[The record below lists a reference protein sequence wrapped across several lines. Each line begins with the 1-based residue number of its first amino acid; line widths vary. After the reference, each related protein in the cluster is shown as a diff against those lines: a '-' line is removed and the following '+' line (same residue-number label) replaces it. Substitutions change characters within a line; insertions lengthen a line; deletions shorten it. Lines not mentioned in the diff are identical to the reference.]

1 MTRRTNATIAG
12 VTFLLYIAV
21 GLTSLFLGRGAT
33 AGEGAAAKLASIA
46 QHVPQMRSTVL
57 LGLSTCFMA
66 IVLAVTLYGI
76 TRDED
81 HELAVFGLVC
91 RLGEGLVGV
100 VSTVATLGLLWLATD
115 AAESDALASFLFK
128 AEGWSP
134 LLAATLFAVGSTV
147 FCWLLLRGRMVPAS
161 LAWLGVV
168 ASVLLVV
175 VLPLQLAGIL
185 GGAITQLVWLPMLA
199 FEVPLAVLLIFK
211 GVAPVRIYRE

>member
-1 MTRRTNATIAG
+1 MTQRTNATIAG

-33 AGEGAAAKLASIA
+33 AGAGAAAKLASIA
-46 QHVPQMRSTVL
+46 QHVPQMRVTLL

-76 TRDED
+76 TREED

-100 VSTVATLGLLWLATD
+100 VSAVGTLGLLWLATD
-115 AAESDALASFLFK
+115 AAGAQELAAFLLQ
-128 AEGWSP
+128 AERWTP
-134 LLAATLFAVGSTV
+134 LLSATLFAAGSTA
-147 FCWLLLRGRMVPAS
+147 FCWLLLRGRMIPRA

-168 ASVLLVV
+168 ASILLIV

-185 GGAITQLVWLPMLA
+185 GGAMTQLVWLPMLA
-199 FEVPLAVLLIFK
+199 FEVPLALVLIFK
-211 GVAPVRIYRE
+211 GVAPRSPA